1 MKKLMIGIGLIVLLL
16 GNSFVFAQMSGGR
29 MEGQKGDTQHDQMM
43 EHGERTEHGGMM
55 ERGQMMRDM
64 IGMSNQ
70 MSETMGRMSGMMK
83 HMRPGNINMM
93 SDVMKDVS
101 HQMMEMS
108 EVIGSGRVST
118 KDMKQMQHRMMEIQ
132 KRMSEMEMHK

>member
-1 MKKLMIGIGLIVLLL
+1 MKKLMIGISLIALLL

-29 MEGQKGDTQHDQMM
+29 MEGQKGDTQRDQMM
-43 EHGERTEHGGMM
+43 ERGGMM
-55 ERGQMMRDM
+55 ERGQMTSDM

-70 MSETMGRMSGMMK
+70 ISETMGRMSGLMK

-93 SDVMKDVS
+93 SDVMKDMS

-108 EVIGSGRVST
+108 EVIGSGRVSV
-118 KDMKQMQHRMMEIQ
+118 KDMKQMHQRMMEIQ
-132 KRMSEMEMHK
+132 KRMSEMEMRR